1 MSRKYE
7 KHSGKRK
14 EKHYKK
20 ESWSDNCYVY
30 IMMYDSKRN
39 IRCDFSC
46 CDTGKPCRN
55 YINAY
60 WKIMRFR
67 HYKKTK
73 PKFPTT
79 LEAWKNRVKPF

>member
-1 MSRKYE
+1 M
-7 KHSGKRK
+7 GKRE

-39 IRCDFSC
+39 IRCNFSC
-46 CDTGKPCRN
+46 FDTGKPCKN
-55 YINAY
+55 FINAY
-60 WKIMRFR
+60 WKIIRFR

-79 LEAWKNRVKPF
+79 LEWWKENIKF